1 LLTKLEVK
9 TMAMDEMMEQMAGNL
24 AASRMPA
31 KQVEEEAPGGL
42 AEIRSH
48 LQAAMDLLDN
58 MGGGE
63 ALPE

>member
-1 LLTKLEVK
+1 
-9 TMAMDEMMEQMAGNL
+9 MAMDEMMEQMAGNL

-31 KQVEEEAPGGL
+31 KPVEAAEAPGGL

-48 LQAAMDLLDN
+48 LQAALELLDG

-63 ALPE
+63 AE